1 MAVLIENISII
12 IRKDS
17 LDQKFPGGWKAL
29 FESYNSVWN
38 DIFYDEKIVCISY
51 RHAPY
56 IKEFIEHLENNG
68 LIFMQNGQA
77 TDIAIV
83 DSIHGLL
90 TPATWLEFS
99 RIEDANEKGKITV
112 AICWIF
118 KGNSKEF
125 EIHEFKENSSLCTP
139 EYWNYTGS
147 SSEKDFEALQTKDL
161 KIENE
166 DQYEKERSLRIKKL
180 EDFLK

>member
-12 IRKDS
+12 TRKDS
-17 LDQKFPGGWKAL
+17 LDQKFPGGWRGL
-29 FESYNSVWN
+29 FESYDSVWH
-38 DIFYDEKIVCISY
+38 DIFYDDETVCISY

-56 IKEFIEHLENNG
+56 VKEFIEHLESNN

-90 TPATWLEFS
+90 TPASWLEFS
-99 RIEDANEKGKITV
+99 RIKDADKKIEI
-112 AICWIF
+112 AACWIF
-118 KGNSKEF
+118 KGNSKES
-125 EIHEFKENSSLCTP
+125 EIHAFFENSNLCTP
-139 EYWNYTGS
+139 ENWNYTGS
-147 SSEKDFEALQTKDL
+147 FSEKDFEALQSKNL

-166 DQYEKERSLRIKKL
+166 DWYKKERILRAKRL
-180 EDFLK
+180 QDFLK